1 VGTGSTGLRAS
12 SLILLPFILP
22 CCSTNSRHRR
32 NKSTPEARSELFLF
46 QFRQAASRENGA
58 RVPAA
63 PATTYKRAGTARLWD
78 ADRIAPIGIYF
89 YDQTSIES
97 MPSAKIHANGEYAQ
111 RIDRV
116 IDYLRGNLDR
126 PVKLAELA
134 DVACFSE
141 FHFHRIFSA
150 VAGETLNHFT
160 NRLRLEKAARL
171 LRYSEQSLTDIALDC
186 GFSSSATFSR
196 AFRSG
201 YDTSPSQFRKSGE
214 IKKSKI
220 RKELFPEDEY
230 GLPMGAGEKRAAF
243 PVRLIDIGERQVAY
257 IRVTNAFDMDKV
269 LAALKK
275 VIEWAKSQDMFSQGI
290 LFGMTVDDPHV
301 TPKHL
306 YRYEVCLASSLPFEC
321 MPGMSKLKM
330 PAMRYAAIKVSGD
343 IHKVA
348 TAWDYLYRDWL
359 INSAYEPEHAPAL
372 EVFLD
377 KEGATDW
384 SHFELELCL
393 PVRKAAEMRS

>member
-1 VGTGSTGLRAS
+1 MAQCQPV
-12 SLILLPFILP
+12 
-22 CCSTNSRHRR
+22 
-32 NKSTPEARSELFLF
+32 
-46 QFRQAASRENGA
+46 
-58 RVPAA
+58 
-63 PATTYKRAGTARLWD
+63 
-78 ADRIAPIGIYF
+78 
-89 YDQTSIES
+89 
-97 MPSAKIHANGEYAQ
+97 PSAKTQANSEYTQ

-116 IDYLRGNLDR
+116 IDYLRENLHR
-126 PVKLAELA
+126 PMKLTELA
-134 DVACFSE
+134 NVACFSE
-141 FHFHRIFSA
+141 FHFHRIFTA
-150 VAGETLNHFT
+150 LTGETLNNFT

-220 RKELFPEDEY
+220 CKELFPKDEY
-230 GLPMGAGEKRAAF
+230 GLPMSAEDKRAAF
-243 PVRLIDIGERQVAY
+243 PVRVIDIPERQVAY
-257 IRVTNAFDMDKV
+257 IRVANAFEMDRV
-269 LAALKK
+269 LGALKTL
-275 VIEWAKSQDMFSQGI
+275 IEWAKSQNIFSQGI
-290 LFGMTVDDPHV
+290 LFGMSTDDPHV

-306 YRYEVCLASSLPFEC
+306 YRYEVCLASFLPFEC
-321 MPGMSKLKM
+321 REGMSRLRM
-330 PAMRYAAIKVSGD
+330 PAMQYAAIHVSGD
-343 IHKVA
+343 IDTVA

-377 KEGATDW
+377 KESAMDW

-393 PVRKAAEMRS
+393 PVRKPGEMRNGRN

>member
-1 VGTGSTGLRAS
+1 MTQCQSVPRAKPQANVG
-12 SLILLPFILP
+12 
-22 CCSTNSRHRR
+22 
-32 NKSTPEARSELFLF
+32 
-46 QFRQAASRENGA
+46 
-58 RVPAA
+58 
-63 PATTYKRAGTARLWD
+63 
-78 ADRIAPIGIYF
+78 
-89 YDQTSIES
+89 
-97 MPSAKIHANGEYAQ
+97 YAQ

-116 IDYLRGNLDR
+116 IDHLRENLDR

-134 DVACFSE
+134 NVACFSE
-141 FHFHRIFSA
+141 FHFHRIFTA
-150 VAGETLNHFT
+150 VAGETLNNFT

-201 YDTSPSQFRKSGE
+201 YDTSPSQFRKGGE

-230 GLPMGAGEKRAAF
+230 GLPMSAEEKRAAF
-243 PVRLIDIGERQVAY
+243 PVRLIDLPARQVAY
-257 IRVTNAFDMDKV
+257 IRVTNAFEMDRV
-269 LAALKK
+269 LAALKT
-275 VIEWAKSQDMFSQGI
+275 VIEWAKSQGVFSQGT
-290 LFGMTVDDPHV
+290 LFGMSVDDPHV

-306 YRYEVCLASSLPFEC
+306 YRYEVCLASAAPFEC
-321 MPGMSKLKM
+321 AEGMSKLKM
-330 PAMRYAAIKVSGD
+330 PAMRYAAINVSGD

-359 INSAYEPEHAPAL
+359 LNSAYEPEHAPAL

-377 KEGATDW
+377 KERALDW
-384 SHFELELCL
+384 SHFELDLCL
-393 PVRKAAEMRS
+393 PIRKPAEMRSGRNG

>member
-1 VGTGSTGLRAS
+1 VFSRRWKRCATQRFYAALKRRLPQWCTLPLYLGISAEAKAKAKSKATSKAADRSVRSTRAKSKVLQQLQDDVGT
-12 SLILLPFILP
+12 
-22 CCSTNSRHRR
+22 
-32 NKSTPEARSELFLF
+32 
-46 QFRQAASRENGA
+46 
-58 RVPAA
+58 V
-63 PATTYKRAGTARLWD
+63 
-78 ADRIAPIGIYF
+78 
-89 YDQTSIES
+89 S
-97 MPSAKIHANGEYAQ
+97 MAQCQSVPSAKTQANSAYAQ

-116 IDYLRGNLDR
+116 IDYLRGNLHR
-126 PVKLAELA
+126 AVKLDELA

-141 FHFHRIFSA
+141 FHFHRIFTA
-150 VAGETLNHFT
+150 VSGETLNNFT

-201 YDTSPSQFRKSGE
+201 YDTSPRQFRKSGE

-220 RKELFPEDEY
+220 CKELFSQDEY
-230 GLPMGAGEKRAAF
+230 GLAMSAEEKRAAF
-243 PVRLIDIGERQVAY
+243 PVRLVDIPERQVAY
-257 IRVTNAFDMDKV
+257 IRVTNAFEMDRV
-269 LAALKK
+269 LAALNT
-275 VIEWAKSQDMFSQGI
+275 VIEWAKSQDVFSQGT

-306 YRYEVCLASSLPFEC
+306 YRYEVCLASSHPFEC
-321 MPGMSKLKM
+321 GEGMSKLKM
-330 PAMRYAAIKVSGD
+330 PAMRYAVVRVSGD

-377 KEGATDW
+377 KESATDW

-393 PVRKAAEMRS
+393 PVGKPVEMKNGRNS